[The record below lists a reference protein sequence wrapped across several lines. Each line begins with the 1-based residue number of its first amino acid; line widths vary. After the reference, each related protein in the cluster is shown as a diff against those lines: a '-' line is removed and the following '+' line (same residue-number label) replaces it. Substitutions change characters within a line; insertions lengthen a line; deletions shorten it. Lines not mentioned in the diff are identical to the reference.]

1 MRSKIIDKKIALDI
15 LEGLLMEPEDAPID
29 NEQPIRRKTRRYKMR
44 PSYYER
50 LKEDKIYTKEEK
62 AIIKR
67 RYAK

>member
-1 MRSKIIDKKIALDI
+1 
-15 LEGLLMEPEDAPID
+15 MEPEDAPID